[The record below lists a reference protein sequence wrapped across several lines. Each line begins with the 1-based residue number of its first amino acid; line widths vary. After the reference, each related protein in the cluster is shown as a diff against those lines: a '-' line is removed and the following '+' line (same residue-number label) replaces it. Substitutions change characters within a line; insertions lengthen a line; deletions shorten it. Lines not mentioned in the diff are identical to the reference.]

1 MQSALWNG
9 KRIYAWNVAED
20 YAFEKEVRLASSRKE
35 LRCKDKDCTHP
46 VLRYCN
52 GDKKEPYFAHL
63 DASDCDYSKFERT
76 FGVMENL
83 TARLAQILQKNG
95 YDVDVQVK
103 LFKGHITYI
112 VAWKAGET
120 PVAIDFIT
128 HMKGVEDIEGW
139 AKSYQENHIPY
150 TFIVADRKLD
160 ITSERNTFFAK
171 RYSLNETAN
180 NYLVVISWGGEA
192 VTQTAMDRND
202 YHYKGRS
209 CQFPEGMGI
218 YFFEGTKADVLT
230 LENGQITIPGF
241 TNRFE
246 SWLSDKER
254 FFENWKK
261 EIDRQE
267 EAARLKKEE
276 EERQAAERKKEQER
290 LAELRRLE
298 EEKRQKEEAERAA
311 KLEQERKER
320 QEKLRQEREKNEREL
335 EKEHPKLLAVYKILS
350 GCSHIRGRFQYKVSV
365 GYQYRQQNLEIQNI
379 TMDLRHSRIVI
390 NLTNRTKA
398 FIFINEN
405 GMEEQTERS
414 GNLFMIIDMQDVPI
428 DKTKEEL
435 EAYIDFQ

>member
-1 MQSALWNG
+1 MQSAMWNG

-20 YAFEKEVRLASSRKE
+20 YAYEKEVRLASSRKE

-95 YDVDVQVK
+95 YDVDVQEK
-103 LFKGHITYI
+103 LIKGHITYI

-160 ITSERNTFFAK
+160 ITSERKTFFAK

-180 NYLVVISWGGEA
+180 NYLVIISWGGEA

-218 YFFEGTKADVLT
+218 YFFEATKADVLT
-230 LENGQITIPGF
+230 LENDQITIPGF

-246 SWLSDKER
+246 AWLSDKDR

-261 EIDRQE
+261 GIDRQE
-267 EAARLKKEE
+267 EAARLKREE
-276 EERQAAERKKEQER
+276 ENRQAAERKKEQER
-290 LAELRRLE
+290 LAEQRRLE
-298 EEKRQKEEAERAA
+298 EEKRKKEEAEKQA
-311 KLEQERKER
+311 KLEKDRKER
-320 QEKLRQEREKNEREL
+320 QEKLRQEREKSEQGL
-335 EKEHPKLLAVYKILS
+335 AKEHPKLFAVYEILS
-350 GCSHIRGRFQYKVSV
+350 GCSNIIGRFQYKVST
-365 GYQYRQQNLEIQNI
+365 GYQYRHQNLWIEKIG
-379 TMDLRHSRIVI
+379 MDLKRTRIVLS
-390 NLTNRTKA
+390 LTNRTQA
-398 FIFINEN
+398 YLFVNEN
-405 GMEEQTERS
+405 GEEEQTERS
-414 GNLFMIIDMQDVPI
+414 GCLFMNIDLEDVPL
-428 DKTKEEL
+428 DKIKEEL
-435 EAYIDFQ
+435 DAYIDYH